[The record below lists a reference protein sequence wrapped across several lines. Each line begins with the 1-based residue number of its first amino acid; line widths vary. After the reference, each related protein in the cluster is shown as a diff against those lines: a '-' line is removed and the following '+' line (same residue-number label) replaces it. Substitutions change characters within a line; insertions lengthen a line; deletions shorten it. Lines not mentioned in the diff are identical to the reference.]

1 MRISLSL
8 ASWDYRMIRAVDGLE
23 IRGAQTVHAQGEG
36 KLSSMVK
43 IVLDDVPDDPLAR
56 ECIFAPTEGLIQ
68 VGEVPARQA
77 VLDHLPGGVESTG
90 EFGGAARVSGGST
103 TSWARAGLTSPMT
116 LWNHQTRA
124 AIMWAAIMPI
134 ERRCGAELR
143 VSWSAESG
151 ATALVRRS

>member
-43 IVLDDVPDDPLAR
+43 IVFDDVPDDPLAR

-90 EFGGAARVSGGST
+90 EFGGAARGCAIVVPGQHWLEVSPALAHDVVEPPDTRGYYVGSDY
-103 TSWARAGLTSPMT
+103 AY
-116 LWNHQTRA
+116 
-124 AIMWAAIMPI
+124 
-134 ERRCGAELR
+134 
-143 VSWSAESG
+143 
-151 ATALVRRS
+151 